1 MRGVWAAIIIKFD
14 PPADA
19 PARVTSA
26 GEACRYSRDAV
37 TRQSGLDDAAML
49 LEKPFRKAEFAR
61 KLREALAAGD

>member
-1 MRGVWAAIIIKFD
+1 MPLRAS
-14 PPADA
+14 PP
-19 PARVTSA
+19 P
-26 GEACRYSRDAV
+26 EKACRYSRDAV